1 MKKKVIILGAG
12 IYQVPLI
19 KKARENG
26 LYTVVCS
33 IPGRYPGFRFAD
45 KVYYVD
51 TTDKIKMLEI
61 AKNEHISAI
70 LTTGTDSAVRTVGYV
85 CQKLGLTG
93 INALSAKW
101 ATDKYLMKQRFAA
114 AGVRTAPFYRIS
126 NLEQAE
132 KACDQLGFPVI
143 FKCVDKSGSRGIIKI
158 NDVDKIESAFR
169 YCMSCTERSYILIE
183 RFINGSEIGLDG
195 YIDRESGTRFFIP
208 HNKILYNNG
217 YTNVPIGHILPFQC
231 STVVWNDLMYQAEKA
246 VDSLELD
253 KSFFNMDI
261 LISEGKSYILEIGAR
276 AGGTCIPEL
285 LSLYLSCD
293 YYQMMLDNA
302 LGGKIPLQL
311 PVTVTHACIS
321 KIIVSK
327 KAGTLKSVFLPV
339 KDLHSGEQISLDY
352 QIGERI
358 PKFKTGTD
366 RIGQI
371 ILSADNESNTFER
384 LLKIEKKV
392 CLTVQ

>member
-93 INALSAKW
+93 INALSAEW

-217 YTNVPIGHILPFQC
+217 YTNVPIGHSLPFQC
-231 STVVWNDLMYQAEKA
+231 STVVWNDLMLQAEKA

-261 LISEGKSYILEIGAR
+261 LISENKSYILEIGAR

-302 LGGKIPLQL
+302 LGGKINIPI
-311 PVTVTHACIS
+311 PMNYACLGQIIIS
-321 KIIVSK
+321 EKNGIIKKITK
-327 KAGTLKSVFLPV
+327 PNNELRTK
-339 KDLHSGEQISLDY
+339 EQISLDY
-352 QIGERI
+352 HLGEQI

-371 ILSADNESNTFER
+371 ILYGPNVPHAFKR
-384 LLKIEKKV
+384 LIEIKRKI
-392 CLTVQ
+392 CIDIQ